1 MIHLLTDGTHQQWL
15 AQGKDLRYLAMICF
29 CSKIKSNNTVM
40 MNRYKGS
47 ATKGSSC
54 QLLVRVAQVYDLWTA
69 RDIYYRKCITTQC
82 HMWTLECW
90 GTVLSWPDECFH
102 IMCHREIKN
111 KKMSVKSNQW
121 LKKTGLRATQTS
133 SVLSVSELWCC
144 QLHHQ
149 CPLSH
154 CYPPS
159 LLICPKTST
168 LLLWLHLEPLQNQ
181 LYFKDTSVSSAL
193 PPPSSIPPTFRQWR
207 FHLCFCWP
215 QGLEHI
221 PLCFLCFLQLY
232 SFTCVTPSP
241 ALFFLC
247 DLSHHQ
253 PKTAVLQSL
262 HYEPPM
268 SHNSLYGHNFL
279 WIKGVD
285 SPHTDIATVKLG
297 LASTYLKC
305 SLFIIRGNIVLH
317 INY

>member
-1 MIHLLTDGTHQQWL
+1 MGHTSSDSHKGRTSDTWLWSASAQKLSQTIQLWWTDIKARLRRVLHVSCWWELHKCTTCEQPGIYTIESVLQLNATCGHWSAEELCCHDLT
-15 AQGKDLRYLAMICF
+15 
-29 CSKIKSNNTVM
+29 
-40 MNRYKGS
+40 S
-47 ATKGSSC
+47 AF
-54 QLLVRVAQVYDLWTA
+54 
-69 RDIYYRKCITTQC
+69 
-82 HMWTLECW
+82 TLCATERLK
-90 GTVLSWPDECFH
+90 T
-102 IMCHREIKN
+102 

-279 WIKGVD
+279 CIKGVD